1 MTDTAAAETL
11 RAVFRTIPQG
21 LVLRKA
27 PTVAID
33 MRVLRW
39 VFGPAQ
45 TLVDLKKKTG
55 QAKPSRS

>member
-33 MRVLRW
+33 AKVLRW

-45 TLVDLKKKTG
+45 ALVDLKRNAVKK
-55 QAKPSRS
+55 KLPLP